1 MTIENKEVCNQCP
14 NHCPITEFKCPRGK
28 MALEG
33 GHPEHGEFHG
43 HGRHPGHHGE
53 HSRMCDEESLD
64 GLLHA
69 CGHFLHHRGR
79 RGGGQ
84 KGILFILSEKKEMSQ
99 KELQDVLQIQPG
111 SLSEILLKLE
121 HKGFITREK
130 DADDRRKSVISLTE
144 TRREVLKDQ
153 TPRIEEGKMFDV
165 LDEEE
170 QKELKRL
177 LKKLLDA
184 WRS

>member
-1 MTIENKEVCNQCP
+1 
-14 NHCPITEFKCPRGK
+14 
-28 MALEG
+28 
-33 GHPEHGEFHG
+33 
-43 HGRHPGHHGE
+43 
-53 HSRMCDEESLD
+53 
-64 GLLHA
+64 
-69 CGHFLHHRGR
+69 
-79 RGGGQ
+79 
-84 KGILFILSEKKEMSQ
+84 MSQ

>member
-1 MTIENKEVCNQCP
+1 M
-14 NHCPITEFKCPRGK
+14 
-28 MALEG
+28 
-33 GHPEHGEFHG
+33 
-43 HGRHPGHHGE
+43 
-53 HSRMCDEESLD
+53 
-64 GLLHA
+64 
-69 CGHFLHHRGR
+69 
-79 RGGGQ
+79 
-84 KGILFILSEKKEMSQ
+84 
-99 KELQDVLQIQPG
+99 
-111 SLSEILLKLE
+111 
-121 HKGFITREK
+121 
-130 DADDRRKSVISLTE
+130 ISLTE